1 MSHLSEEDERD
12 FFQPKDRDRVN
23 GDSPDDDYDDEP
35 SAIFDYGAIFD
46 APDFSSIVRGRRSA
60 HAKQYES
67 KVKSVLKSGTMGSL
81 RNGNF
86 SDAATILHYGPG
98 FAAAAGDLAAAD
110 SHAAKAIDLIT
121 SPESPYVAFAMISLP
136 FIAQLFRNHEE
147 TLKQIPEARRMAK
160 RRRREEA
167 ANGAATP
174 GKNVTMSLPFGRKVT
189 FRVGLKFRPLA
200 RIKLLLRVP
209 THDPAELTE
218 RVFSDER
225 LLEALHK
232 QGVNIKIV

>member
-1 MSHLSEEDERD
+1 MSNLNEEDTRD
-12 FFQPKDRDRVN
+12 FFQPKESVN
-23 GDSPDDDYDDEP
+23 GDSPDDYDENEP

-110 SHAAKAIDLIT
+110 SRAAKAIDLIT
-121 SPESPYVAFAMISLP
+121 SPESPYVAFAMITML
-136 FIAQLFRNHEE
+136 FVAQLFRNHEE
-147 TLKQIPEARRMAK
+147 TLKQIPEARKMAK

-167 ANGAATP
+167 ASGTATP
-174 GKNVTMSLPFGRKVT
+174 GKNVTLSLPFGRKIN
-189 FRVGLKFRPLA
+189 FKVGFKFRPLA
-200 RIKLLLRVP
+200 RIKVLFRVP
-209 THDPAELTE
+209 THDPDELTQ
-218 RVFSDER
+218 RVFSDEA
-225 LLEALHK
+225 LLAALHK